1 MPALIPPAAAVLAA
15 LALGVATALPV
26 AGQSR
31 PPDEVSSPA
40 RVRYD
45 AMRALREGRYAEA
58 IELTRTLPDDADV
71 QLLRGRALTAI
82 GKYDDAAA
90 ALARSLAVV
99 PLGDAQ
105 LELGQLHLLRGRTAE
120 ARRLLEPIVAA
131 AARSD
136 DGEVLGRAAR
146 AAYRLG
152 RYEQANTLFRDAAAL
167 IGDDAAL
174 QITWGELFLD
184 KENRTEAVR
193 SFRAALQSDRRNAAA
208 FAGLARAFADESSA
222 TAREL
227 VARALSL
234 NPSLV
239 PAFLVLAD
247 LDLDEDH
254 RDQARASIEQALAV
268 NPSSLEALSRK
279 AAISLLDDRT
289 ADFEALVSA
298 VLAINPRFGDV
309 YRIAGAQAARHYRFD
324 AAASLA
330 RKALEI
336 EPGNVRA
343 SADLGVHLLRTGD
356 EPGARVALDT
366 AFRADP
372 YDVVTYNLLGLL
384 DSLERF
390 ETVDDGVVTM
400 RLHPD
405 EAPVLREHALPLA
418 RKALDTLSA
427 RYGHTVDGRILV
439 EIFPKHDDFA
449 VRNVGLPGMVGALG
463 ACFGRVV
470 TLDSPRARPPGTFN
484 WQATLWHEMAHVITL
499 QMSNNR
505 IPRWLTEGISVF
517 EEQRARP
524 EWGREMELRFAEA
537 LERSETLALA
547 DLNRGFMSGETI
559 ALAYYEASLLVD
571 HIAMTRGEPALQA
584 LVRAFA
590 DGASVD
596 QAMRR
601 AIGPTLAEIE
611 PEFLASVTERFAA
624 VLAARRGPEDIRLTA
639 RTPRETIEA
648 LAVEYP
654 GNVELQM
661 RLGDALAAAGEV
673 PAAFDAWERA
683 AYLLPSLVG
692 NDSPLMRIANLAS
705 ARGDT
710 PRAIDALERLLARD
724 DTNIDAARRLA
735 ALIDPSREPARAAR
749 AWDRVAEIDPF
760 DATASAALGRH
771 ALDTSAPDV
780 AARWFRAALAAGPVD
795 KAAAYCDLA
804 ESYLAVGQTPQAKR
818 QVLAA
823 LEVAPSYAR
832 AQDLLLTL
840 VDGGR

>member
-58 IELTRTLPDDADV
+58 IELSRALPADADV

-82 GKYDDAAA
+82 GKYDEAAT
-90 ALARSLAVV
+90 ALAASNKLS

-105 LELGQLHLLRGRTAE
+105 LELGQLQLLRGRTAE
-120 ARRLLEPIVAA
+120 ARRLLEPVVAA

-184 KENRTEAVR
+184 KQNRAEAVR

-208 FAGLARAFADESSA
+208 FAGLARAFADESGA

-247 LDLDEDH
+247 LALDEDH
-254 RDQARASIEQALAV
+254 RDEARTAVEQALAV

-279 AAISLLDDRT
+279 AAIALLEDRT
-289 ADFEALVSA
+289 ADFDTLVAA
-298 VLAINPRFGDV
+298 VLAINPRYGDV
-309 YRIAGAQAARHYRFD
+309 YRLAGAQAARHYRFD

-330 RKALEI
+330 RKALEV

-384 DSLERF
+384 DNLERF
-390 ETVDDGVVTM
+390 ETSEDGVVTL

-405 EAPVLREHALPLA
+405 EAPVLREHALRLA
-418 RKALDTLSA
+418 RKALDTLAA
-427 RYGHTVDGRILV
+427 RYGHTVDGRVLV

-524 EWGREMELRFAEA
+524 EWGREMELRFADA
-537 LERSETLALA
+537 LERGEIIPLA

-559 ALAYYEASLLVD
+559 ALAYYEAALLVD
-571 HIAMTRGEPALQA
+571 HLVMTRGEPALQA

-590 DGASVD
+590 DGVSVD
-596 QAMRR
+596 DAMRR
-601 AIGPTLAEIE
+601 AVGPTLAEME
-611 PEFLASVTERFAA
+611 PEFVASVTERFAA
-624 VLAARRGPEDIRLTA
+624 VLEARRGPEDIRLTA

-648 LAVEYP
+648 LAAEYP
-654 GNVELQM
+654 GNVDLQM
-661 RLGDALAAAGEV
+661 RLGEVHAAAGEV
-673 PAAFDAWERA
+673 SAAYDAWERA

-692 NDSPLMRIANLAS
+692 DDSPLGRIANLAS
-705 ARGDT
+705 SRGDT
-710 PRAIDALERLLARD
+710 ARAIDALERLLTRD
-724 DTNIDAARRLA
+724 DTNIEAARRLA
-735 ALIDPSREPARAAR
+735 SLIDPSREPARAAR
-749 AWDRVAEIDPF
+749 AWARVAELDPF

-804 ESYLAVGQTPQAKR
+804 ESYLAVGAAPQAKR

>member
-45 AMRALREGRYAEA
+45 AMRALREGRYTEA
-58 IELTRTLPDDADV
+58 IELTRAMPADADV
-71 QLLRGRALTAI
+71 ELLRGRALTAI
-82 GKYDDAAA
+82 GKYDEAAT
-90 ALARSLAVV
+90 ALAASNKLS

-105 LELGQLHLLRGRTAE
+105 LELGQLQLLRGRTAE
-120 ARRLLEPIVAA
+120 ARRLLEPVVAA

-167 IGDDAAL
+167 IGDDAPL

-184 KENRTEAVR
+184 KQNRAEAVR

-208 FAGLARAFADESSA
+208 FAGLARAFADESGA

-247 LDLDEDH
+247 LALDEDH
-254 RDQARASIEQALAV
+254 RDEASTAVEQALAV

-279 AAISLLDDRT
+279 AAIALLEDRT
-289 ADFEALVSA
+289 ADFDTLVAA
-298 VLAINPRFGDV
+298 VLAINPRYGDV
-309 YRIAGAQAARHYRFD
+309 YRLAGAQAARHYRFD

-330 RKALEI
+330 RKALEV

-384 DSLERF
+384 DNLERF
-390 ETVDDGVVTM
+390 ETSEDGVVTL

-405 EAPVLREHALPLA
+405 EAPVLREHALRLA
-418 RKALDTLSA
+418 RKALDTLAA
-427 RYGHTVDGRILV
+427 RYGHTVDGRVLV

-470 TLDSPRARPPGTFN
+470 TLESPRARPPGTFN

-524 EWGREMELRFAEA
+524 EWGREMELRFADA
-537 LERSETLALA
+537 LERGEIIPLA

-559 ALAYYEASLLVD
+559 ALAYYEAALLVD
-571 HIAMTRGEPALQA
+571 HLVMTRGEPALQA

-590 DGASVD
+590 DGVSVD
-596 QAMRR
+596 DAMRR
-601 AIGPTLAEIE
+601 AVGPTLAEME
-611 PEFLASVTERFAA
+611 PEFVASVTERFAA
-624 VLAARRGPEDIRLTA
+624 VLEARRGPEDIRLTA
-639 RTPRETIEA
+639 RTPRETIET
-648 LAVEYP
+648 LAAEYP
-654 GNVELQM
+654 GNVDLQM
-661 RLGDALAAAGEV
+661 RLGEVHAAAGEV
-673 PAAFDAWERA
+673 SAAYDAWERA

-692 NDSPLMRIANLAS
+692 DDSPLGRIANLAS
-705 ARGDT
+705 SRGDT
-710 PRAIDALERLLARD
+710 ARAIDALERLLTRD
-724 DTNIDAARRLA
+724 DTNIEAARRLA
-735 ALIDPSREPARAAR
+735 SLIDPSREPARAAR
-749 AWDRVAEIDPF
+749 AWARVAELDPF

-804 ESYLAVGQTPQAKR
+804 ESYLAVGAAPQAKR